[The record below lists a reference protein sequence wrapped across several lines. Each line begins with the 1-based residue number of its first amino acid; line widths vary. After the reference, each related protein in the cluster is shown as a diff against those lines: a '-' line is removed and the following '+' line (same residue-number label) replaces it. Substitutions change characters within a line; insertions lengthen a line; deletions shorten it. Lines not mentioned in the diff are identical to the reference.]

1 MIVGRQMEH
10 GDAAAKMRGVIRVC
24 QSEAL
29 GASGIVKQGRGMKI
43 VTSILLSSAMAAAL
57 AGGAS
62 AADLPTKKGAPT
74 PPPPVSCFGSFYDYM
89 NSSAKDC
96 PLSYMGITLYGQID
110 VGGGWNS
117 HASRFSPSYNNGVLS
132 VISKTSQGAKWQLV
146 PNGLSQSNVG
156 IKGKEPLFAQWSFV
170 FDVNLGFDPYSL
182 QLSNGPKSLV
192 QNNNLAQINQNTNS
206 DSSRAGQWD
215 NTRAYLG
222 FSHPT
227 FGTLTAG
234 RQYAL
239 STDLIGAYDPMGA
252 SYAFSLIGF
261 SSTLGGGLGDTET
274 ARYNT
279 SLKYL
284 IAYNNFRAAA
294 AWQFG
299 GYAQGNGSDG
309 AYQFDVGADYGGFSV
324 DAIYSYAKDAVSLGT
339 YSLGSLPPGATTEDL
354 KATLADINA
363 GIVGVKYV
371 NGPYKV
377 FGGYEY
383 SRYSNPSD
391 SYAASA
397 VANGFTTLGGYN
409 ALPGAA
415 NISTT
420 TYGNNKVLQVAWVG
434 ATYAIRPDLD
444 ITGAYYY
451 ATQNNFFPTTLTPAA
466 AAAAC
471 LPNTTK
477 SAATGFQ
484 TLQGAANSYCA
495 GHENAESVM
504 MDWRPFK
511 RLDVY
516 GGVMF
521 SQVTGGLASGFFHT
535 TAIAPTAG
543 LRLTF

>member
-1 MIVGRQMEH
+1 
-10 GDAAAKMRGVIRVC
+10 
-24 QSEAL
+24 
-29 GASGIVKQGRGMKI
+29 MKI
-43 VTSILLSSAMAAAL
+43 LTSILLSSAVGVAL
-57 AGGAS
+57 AGGVN
-62 AADLPTKKGAPT
+62 AADLPTSKAPPA
-74 PPPPVSCFGSFYDYM
+74 PPAPVSCFASFYDWL
-89 NSSAKDC
+89 SASAKDC
-96 PLSYMGITLYGQID
+96 PLTYMGVTVYGQID
-110 VGGGWNS
+110 AGGGWNS
-117 HASRFSPSYNNGVLS
+117 HASRFNTSYNNGVFS
-132 VISKTSQGAKWQLV
+132 VVSKTSQGAAWQLV
-146 PNGLSQSNVG
+146 PNGLSQTNVG
-156 IKGKEPLFAQWSFV
+156 IKGAEPLFAQWSFV
-170 FDVNLGFDPYSL
+170 FDVNTSFDPYSL
-182 QLSNGPKSLV
+182 QINNGPRSLV
-192 QNNNLAQINQNTNS
+192 ENNNVAQINQNTNS

-234 RQYAL
+234 RQTAL
-239 STDLIGAYDPMGA
+239 STDLVAAYDPMGA

-279 SLKYL
+279 SVKYQ

-299 GYAQGNGSDG
+299 GYEQGNGSDG
-309 AYQFDVGADYGGFSV
+309 AYQFDLGADYAGFSV
-324 DAIYSYAKDAVSLGT
+324 DAIYSYAQDAVSLGT
-339 YSLGSLPPGATTEDL
+339 YSLGSLPAIATPDDL

-363 GIVGVKYV
+363 GIIGVKYV
-371 NGPYKV
+371 NGPYKA
-377 FGGYEY
+377 FAGYEY
-383 SRYSNPSD
+383 SRYSDPTD
-391 SYAASA
+391 SYAADA
-397 VANGFTTLGGYN
+397 VKNGFTTLGDYQ

-415 NISTT
+415 NISITS
-420 TYGNNKVLQVAWVG
+420 YANNKVLQVAWAG
-434 ATYAIRPDLD
+434 ATYSIRPDLD

-451 ATQNNFFPTTLTPAA
+451 ANQNNFYPTTLTAA
-466 AAAAC
+466 AKAAAC

-484 TLQGAANSYCA
+484 TLKGTANTYCA
-495 GHENAESVM
+495 GDENAESFLI
-504 MDWRPFK
+504 DWRPFK

-535 TAIAPTAG
+535 TAVAPTAG